1 MNLSKHYGKLLA
13 APLSLLLFG
22 LIACQGK
29 VSENQYSVIPQPN
42 ELHPVSGNFRF
53 DNSTV
58 FHVSSALD
66 KTCSSMI
73 DSLIRQIEVTS
84 GYRMKAEIV
93 EDNEAMPQNGITFSL
108 NKNIAPEGY
117 ELTIDPNDVSVQAS
131 DRSGIF
137 YAIQTLKQLMPTAI
151 YGKQAVADAQWTLP
165 CVEIK
170 DAPRFGYRGVMIDVA
185 RHFFPKEE
193 MKRVIDLMA
202 LHKLNNLHWH
212 LSDDQ
217 GWRIEIKKYP
227 KLTEIGSI
235 RNKTMIRKE
244 WDNYDTTPYGGFFT
258 QEEIKEIVK
267 YADERCI
274 NVIPEIDLP
283 GHMMAA
289 LAAYPNLGCTGGPY
303 EVSGQW
309 GVRDDVLCP
318 GKEETFTF
326 IEGVLTEVM
335 ELFPSK
341 LIHIGGDECPKVR
354 WEKCPHC
361 QARIKKEGLKA
372 NQKHSAE
379 FFLQSYVTARV
390 EKFLNDH
397 GRQIIGWDE
406 ILEGELAPNA
416 TVMSWRG
423 MDGGIEAA
431 RLHHPVIMTPNTYV
445 YLDYYPTL
453 NTQDEPLAIGGYNPI
468 EKVYSLD
475 PVPSALNEDERAY
488 IIGAQ
493 GNLWAE
499 YILSS
504 DHLEY
509 MLLPRLAAVSEVQWT
524 QTGNKNWDR
533 FLGSLDHIISVYNEM
548 GVNYGKHIYEI
559 SATYDVPS
567 TDGTVMVTLST
578 QGDAP
583 IYYTL
588 DGNEPSEQSQLY
600 KEPIQIKEN
609 STLQA
614 MVKRENMKTRIF
626 KKEFRFNKATGKLP
640 TLNSAPTEK
649 YTFAGAS
656 ILTDGLR
663 GDFNYSTGYWMGFMN
678 EPMDITIDL
687 GTPTTVSS
695 VKIGTMIQVGEW
707 IFPPT
712 KITVWTAGKDNN
724 FLKQGE
730 TEIPLATADIK
741 DGLIE
746 YSCLFKE
753 TEANK
758 IRILI
763 DTTSAIPDWHG
774 ARNEKAHMFIDEV
787 IVE

>member
-73 DSLIRQIEVTS
+73 DSLIRQIEITS

-493 GNLWAE
+493 GNLWGTTPSKAQ
-499 YILSS
+499 S
-504 DHLEY
+504 
-509 MLLPRLAAVSEVQWT
+509 
-524 QTGNKNWDR
+524 R
-533 FLGSLDHIISVYNEM
+533 FRMSFS
-548 GVNYGKHIYEI
+548 
-559 SATYDVPS
+559 
-567 TDGTVMVTLST
+567 
-578 QGDAP
+578 
-583 IYYTL
+583 
-588 DGNEPSEQSQLY
+588 
-600 KEPIQIKEN
+600 
-609 STLQA
+609 
-614 MVKRENMKTRIF
+614 R
-626 KKEFRFNKATGKLP
+626 
-640 TLNSAPTEK
+640 
-649 YTFAGAS
+649 
-656 ILTDGLR
+656 
-663 GDFNYSTGYWMGFMN
+663 
-678 EPMDITIDL
+678 
-687 GTPTTVSS
+687 
-695 VKIGTMIQVGEW
+695 
-707 IFPPT
+707 
-712 KITVWTAGKDNN
+712 
-724 FLKQGE
+724 
-730 TEIPLATADIK
+730 
-741 DGLIE
+741 
-746 YSCLFKE
+746 
-753 TEANK
+753 
-758 IRILI
+758 
-763 DTTSAIPDWHG
+763 
-774 ARNEKAHMFIDEV
+774 
-787 IVE
+787 